1 MVKYT
6 FKKEERLCNK
16 RFLANLFQSGS
27 SFVFYP
33 YRISFLKSSQLPS
46 PAQVVISVPK
56 RRFKKAVDRNLLKRR
71 MREAYRLHK
80 AALLYTFLTENESE
94 VLLAIQYIGKEMLD
108 FDLIFNRME
117 NALRRFQHEYTKHY
131 LGKRD

>member
-16 RFLANLFQSGS
+16 RFLTNLFQSGS
-27 SFVFYP
+27 SFVLYP
-33 YRISFLKSSQLPS
+33 YRISFVKSQQLPS

-71 MREAYRLHK
+71 IREAYRLQKHQ
-80 AALLYTFLTENESE
+80 LLHTFLLNNQTE
-94 VLLAIQYIGKEMLD
+94 VLLAIQYIGKEILD
-108 FDLIFNRME
+108 YDVIFNKM
-117 NALRRFQHEYTKHY
+117 NSVFIKFQHEYTKLY
-131 LGKRD
+131 LEQGD